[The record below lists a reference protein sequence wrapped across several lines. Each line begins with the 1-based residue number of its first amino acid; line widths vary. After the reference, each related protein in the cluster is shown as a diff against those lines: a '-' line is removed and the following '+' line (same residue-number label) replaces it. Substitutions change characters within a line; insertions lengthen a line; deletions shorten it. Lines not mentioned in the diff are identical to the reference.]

1 LPDVL
6 QGENKDS
13 VILND
18 YIEQDM
24 SPGGID
30 YVVFEPEQIHI
41 LGGKQDIEGF
51 KRFVSTQPTTQPI
64 VSNISLIPE
73 NNYTITSYTNEPKKG
88 TYHNIIRTGKKPLD
102 YKVIDVSDKGI
113 LVRNE
118 ETQKEKLF
126 TKDEYFEAFNIS
138 EDAGFSVLG
147 EYGLAEVYRYTEL
160 QNGQPVYSL
169 EINLYDESNEGKGLG
184 KDIYKAAIQE
194 IVKRNGVLTPGNVV
208 KGNKV
213 WESFE
218 RDGLLRNEIT
228 REGDSITV
236 IGSQP
241 TTQIETKAETIQ
253 EPGTVA
259 SKTTAQIPL
268 SDTNIA
274 KVLDGS
280 KVITTRTELIADD
293 TYLAGD
299 TQQVKI
305 KYLGIARVVGNS
317 VVITN
322 EKTNKSFVRSKD
334 SFAKAEGFKNWS
346 DYTDNNRFMQNF
358 IKGDATRYVFGITPA
373 GKIQQ
378 MTAVQ
383 QRLSP
388 ENNPVIGLF
397 NEELAR
403 TNGVYPKEF
412 IYESSE
418 GTNKYVLS
426 ENNLY
431 NLVDID
437 TGSIYLRNIDLT
449 TGNIVSD
456 ILPQTPVG
464 KDSITKFINTL
475 NSQIKEYR
483 IDLVLANKGID
494 VNDII
499 DRAEN
504 VNSEEEL
511 NELRIIIN
519 KNLC

>member
-1 LPDVL
+1 MLLNSQKPLVKDFEGKTFVNQAYEAGAQYEASKL
-6 QGENKDS
+6 TNQAAKSKGAYDS
-13 VILND
+13 VIFKNIRDPYLSDN
-18 YIEQDM
+18 Y
-24 SPGGID
+24 G
-30 YVVFEPEQIHI
+30 VFEPEQVYI
-41 LGGKQDIEGF
+41 LGGTEDIEGF
-51 KRFVSTQPTTQPI
+51 KRFVST
-64 VSNISLIPE
+64 
-73 NNYTITSYTNEPKKG
+73 
-88 TYHNIIRTGKKPLD
+88 
-102 YKVIDVSDKGI
+102 
-113 LVRNE
+113 
-118 ETQKEKLF
+118 
-126 TKDEYFEAFNIS
+126 
-138 EDAGFSVLG
+138 
-147 EYGLAEVYRYTEL
+147 
-160 QNGQPVYSL
+160 
-169 EINLYDESNEGKGLG
+169 
-184 KDIYKAAIQE
+184 
-194 IVKRNGVLTPGNVV
+194 
-208 KGNKV
+208 
-213 WESFE
+213 
-218 RDGLLRNEIT
+218 
-228 REGDSITV
+228 
-236 IGSQP
+236 QP

-305 KYLGIARVVGNS
+305 KYYGIARVVGNS

-322 EKTNKSFVRSKD
+322 EKTNKSSVRSKD

-346 DYTDNNRFMQNF
+346 DYTNNNRFMQNF
-358 IKGDATRYVFGITPA
+358 IKGDTTRYVFGITPA

-378 MTAVQ
+378 MTTVQ

-397 NEELAR
+397 NEELVR

-456 ILPQTPVG
+456 VLPQTPVG

-483 IDLVLANKGID
+483 IDIVLANKGID
-494 VNDII
+494 VNEII

>member
-1 LPDVL
+1 MYTILNMTSPQEYKDYREMHSFVSKDERIDGHYFVLPDVL

-41 LGGKQDIEGF
+41 LGSKQDIEGF
-51 KRFVSTQPTTQPI
+51 KRFVSTQPIQQATQ
-64 VSNISLIPE
+64 VE
-73 NNYTITSYTNEPKKG
+73 TIT
-88 TYHNIIRTGKKPLD
+88 
-102 YKVIDVSDKGI
+102 
-113 LVRNE
+113 
-118 ETQKEKLF
+118 
-126 TKDEYFEAFNIS
+126 
-138 EDAGFSVLG
+138 
-147 EYGLAEVYRYTEL
+147 
-160 QNGQPVYSL
+160 
-169 EINLYDESNEGKGLG
+169 
-184 KDIYKAAIQE
+184 
-194 IVKRNGVLTPGNVV
+194 
-208 KGNKV
+208 
-213 WESFE
+213 
-218 RDGLLRNEIT
+218 
-228 REGDSITV
+228 
-236 IGSQP
+236 
-241 TTQIETKAETIQ
+241 

-259 SKTTAQIPL
+259 SKTTAQLPL
-268 SDTNIA
+268 SNTNIA

-305 KYLGIARVVGNS
+305 KYYGIARVVGNS

-322 EKTNKSFVRSKD
+322 EKTNKSSVRSKD

-346 DYTDNNRFMQNF
+346 DYTNNNRFMQNF
-358 IKGDATRYVFGITPA
+358 IKGDTIRYVFGITPA

-378 MTAVQ
+378 MTTVQ

-456 ILPQTPVG
+456 VLPQTPVG

-483 IDLVLANKGID
+483 IDLVLASKGID
-494 VNDII
+494 VNEII